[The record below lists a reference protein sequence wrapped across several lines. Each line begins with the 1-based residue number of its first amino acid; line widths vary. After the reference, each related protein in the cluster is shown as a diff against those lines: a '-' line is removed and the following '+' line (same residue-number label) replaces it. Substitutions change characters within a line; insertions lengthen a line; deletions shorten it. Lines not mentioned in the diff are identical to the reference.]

1 LGPSHL
7 FQMCESM
14 FHGRK
19 NMTQTTEGRLTKS
32 SIRDGDT
39 KFPSR
44 TKSIFC
50 CVRGGVAT
58 MFAIGL
64 PALLTAVGVAS
75 DFAVMEMKR
84 TSLQAAADVSAL
96 AAAKELSIAS
106 STDTAIINAANNYVA
121 AEIRENNATAVVTPS
136 VNRKA
141 GSVTVAISEVW
152 TPFFMHFIASGVT
165 PINVTATAKLAG
177 SINVCVLALNP
188 SNNKTLYLDTDAKL
202 NAQGCGVYSNTNTDQ
217 AIHVD
222 NNATIKAALTC
233 AVGGVKLKAGSSV
246 TPAAL
251 TNCPPVPDPLASRA
265 KPVVSGSC
273 KYSNLVVT
281 SGTMALTPGHYCG
294 GLKVA
299 GTAQVTL
306 APGTYVISDA
316 DLEVS
321 GNASFTGAHVGFYLD
336 GPAARLSFKDTATI
350 SLTGAVNAEMAGLL
364 FFEDPAAP
372 LGRQHHIASTNVQNL
387 TGTIYLPQG
396 YLLVDPNGI
405 VAGSSAYTAIIV
417 NRLEMTAGP
426 ELVLNSDYG
435 STDVPVPAGIKSS
448 ASVVLSN

>member
-1 LGPSHL
+1 L
-7 FQMCESM
+7 
-14 FHGRK
+14 
-19 NMTQTTEGRLTKS
+19 TQELNVKPLCLPKKGGARELVSTK
-32 SIRDGDT
+32 
-39 KFPSR
+39 
-44 TKSIFC
+44 KSFC
-50 CVRGGVAT
+50 KSVRGNVAT

-64 PALLTAVGVAS
+64 PGLLTAVGVAS
-75 DFAVMEMKR
+75 DFAVLEMKR
-84 TSLQAAADVSAL
+84 TSLQAAADASAL

-106 STDTAIINAANNYVA
+106 STDTAIISAATNYVA
-121 AEIRENNATAVVTPS
+121 AELKTSDLVAVATPTIDRA
-136 VNRKA
+136 A
-141 GSVTVAISEVW
+141 GSVTVAISEEW

-165 PINVTATAKLAG
+165 PINVSATAKLAG
-177 SINVCVLALNP
+177 STNICVLALNTAD
-188 SNNKTLYLDTDAKL
+188 NKTMHLDTSAKL
-202 NAQGCGVYSNTNTDQ
+202 TANGCGVYSNANHNH
-217 AIHVD
+217 AIWID

-246 TPAAL
+246 TPAAV
-251 TNCPPVPDPLASRA
+251 TNCPPVADPLASRA
-265 KPVVSGSC
+265 KPTISGSC
-273 KYSNLVVT
+273 TFTNLVVT

-306 APGTYVISDA
+306 AQGTYVISDA

-321 GNASFTGAHVGFYLD
+321 GTASFTGTHVGFYLD
-336 GPAARLSFKDTATI
+336 GPGARLNLKDTATI
-350 SLTGAVNAEMAGLL
+350 SLTGATNTEMAGLL
-364 FFEDPAAP
+364 FFEDPTAP

-387 TGTIYLPQG
+387 TGTIYFPKG
-396 YLLVDPNGI
+396 YLLVDPNSAVI
-405 VAGSSAYTAIIV
+405 AGSSAYTAIIA